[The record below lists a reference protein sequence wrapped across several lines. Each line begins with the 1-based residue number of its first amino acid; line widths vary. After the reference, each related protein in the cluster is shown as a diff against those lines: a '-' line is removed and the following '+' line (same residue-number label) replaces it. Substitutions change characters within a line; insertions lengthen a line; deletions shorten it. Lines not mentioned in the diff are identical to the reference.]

1 MGGGSKKYEKLC
13 YVVNFKYLLGTKCN
27 KTIWRIHNGSGDSEQ
42 KWVWSVVVLDETQQG
57 VEELV
62 TRLEVLRVGVP
73 VPVQSVCY
81 VGNREESR
89 LSGRRLLRHTTT
101 IRQNIF
107 WLLQLLTLKATYICY
122 RYIKRVY
129 NSEIL
134 LHSKKNQIYFSY
146 RHLVID
152 KVIDK
157 NQKGIFFRIFYEVD
171 LVINY

>member
-1 MGGGSKKYEKLC
+1 MM
-13 YVVNFKYLLGTKCN
+13 
-27 KTIWRIHNGSGDSEQ
+27 WRIHNGSGDSEQ
-42 KWVWSVVVLDETQQG
+42 KWVWCVVVLDETQQG

-107 WLLQLLTLKATYICY
+107 RLLQLLLCIPWVK
-122 RYIKRVY
+122 YIKRVY

-134 LHSKKNQIYFSY
+134 LHSKKKQICFSY
-146 RHLVID
+146 RHLFID

-157 NQKGIFFRIFYEVD
+157 NQNGRFFFCIFYVVD